1 MKKVFICSALRGN
14 LQVNITKAEEYCR
27 WAIRTDGV
35 LPIAPH
41 LYFTRFLDDDS
52 PAERELSI
60 CAGLELLKEC
70 DELWYF
76 GDRITEGM
84 VREINMSKSLG
95 IAVRYISGSEINL
108 NLNLNEEWRNP
119 YELSL

>member
-14 LQVNITKAEEYCR
+14 LENNITKAEEYCR
-27 WAIRTDGV
+27 WAMVTHGA

-41 LYFTRFLDDDS
+41 VYFTRFLDDDLLT
-52 PAERELSI
+52 ERELGI

-76 GDRITEGM
+76 GDQITAGM
-84 VREINMSKSLG
+84 VREINMAKSLG
-95 IAVRYISGSEINL
+95 ITVRYISGGEI
-108 NLNLNEEWRNP
+108 NLNLNEEWRSPN
-119 YELSL
+119 ELTF